1 MSNNKH
7 ESHENT
13 VIFFIDKEKC
23 ESPIANLSVR
33 TLLQDFAK
41 EDPAQTTLVISKG
54 NDLTKLSN
62 LDQII
67 HLENGMKF
75 VVYHNTPTTVSFT
88 GYGPERLISELDVLG
103 YNAEIRKDNDDNA
116 YAIIRKF
123 EVSLG
128 RFAGRIIDLGILATA
143 DFPCTVG
150 SSIHVLASPQLLDFC
165 DSVPS
170 IRNIIESKLGPE
182 WRYWSHNFNWQAEKS
197 ARRLLSQING
207 VFEHA

>member
-1 MSNNKH
+1 MSNNTH

-13 VIFFIDKEKC
+13 KVIFFIDKEKC
-23 ESPIANLSVR
+23 ESPKADLSVR

-41 EDPAQTTLVISKG
+41 EDPTQTTLVISKG
-54 NDLTKLSN
+54 NDLTKLTN

-75 VVYHNTPTTVSFT
+75 VVYHNTPTVVSFN

-103 YNAEIRKDNDDNA
+103 YNAEIKKGNDDNA
-116 YAIIRKF
+116 YAIIKNF

-143 DFPCTVG
+143 DFPRTVG
-150 SSIHVLASPQLLDFC
+150 SSIHVLASPQLLDLG
-165 DSVPS
+165 SVPNV
-170 IRNIIESKLGPE
+170 RNIIESKLGPE
-182 WRYWSHNFNWQAEKS
+182 WRYWSHNFNWTSDRS